1 VFTHL
6 LGPDGQLWGQQ
17 DNVPVQGT
25 YPTTAWLPGEV
36 VEDTYAIEVVS
47 GAPSAQY
54 ELEVGMYD
62 AATGDRLRVLDA
74 ERRSVDNRVLLPG
87 LVIER

>member
-1 VFTHL
+1 
-6 LGPDGQLWGQQ
+6 
-17 DNVPVQGT
+17 
-25 YPTTAWLPGEV
+25 
-36 VEDTYAIEVVS
+36 VVS

-62 AATGDRLRVLDA
+62 AATGDRLPVLDA